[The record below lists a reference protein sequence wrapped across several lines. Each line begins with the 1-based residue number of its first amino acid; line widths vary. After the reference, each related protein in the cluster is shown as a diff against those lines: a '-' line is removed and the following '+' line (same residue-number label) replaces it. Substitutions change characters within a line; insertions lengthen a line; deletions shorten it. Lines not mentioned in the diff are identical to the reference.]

1 MSEILVLAVTQLS
14 VTTVLA
20 SCVLLTHGVRRYS
33 LAGDSLSRRRDLE
46 LHGPSGARIV
56 IVSPR
61 LVIPGGATR
70 FRLITIG
77 ILQILP
83 ADARLWPRRAL
94 FPFLARRALR
104 VPTEMRNS

>member
-1 MSEILVLAVTQLS
+1 MSEILVLEVTQLS
-14 VTTVLA
+14 VTT
-20 SCVLLTHGVRRYS
+20 GVRRYS

-94 FPFLARRALR
+94 RA
-104 VPTEMRNS
+104 PTEMRNS